1 MRGTGESGSII
12 TLYNGTTV
20 IGTTT
25 VVNGLWNITP
35 TTALPNGTYTLTAV
49 ATDAAGNP
57 SGTSNSI
64 SFTVNSTPLVVSN
77 IEDDQGVFTGSLS
90 NGSVTDDTLPTISGT
105 GIAGSTVYIYDNG
118 LPDAIATVQVGVD
131 GTWSINVPLSEGV
144 NNLTFIAKTA
154 METISPLQRQ

>member
-57 SGTSNSI
+57 SDTSNSI
-64 SFTVNSTPLVVSN
+64 SFTVNSTPLTAPQVTD
-77 IEDDQGVFTGSLS
+77 IADDVGVITGTLG
-90 NGSVTDDTLPTISGT
+90 NGSVTDD
-105 GIAGSTVYIYDNG
+105 
-118 LPDAIATVQVGVD
+118 
-131 GTWSINVPLSEGV
+131 LSPPSAEREHRAV
-144 NNLTFIAKTA
+144 R
-154 METISPLQRQ
+154 S